1 MSRPTVSILIPSFR
15 TPDLTRLCLR
25 LLNKHTRREE
35 IQVVVIDNDSRDE
48 SVEYLRS
55 LRWIRLIERQRVAGE
70 LPAQA
75 HSRALDL
82 ALEQVGTPYVLSMHT
97 DTLVRDAGWLHYL
110 LDRLTS
116 RPEIAGVG
124 SWKLE
129 AKSIY
134 KVVAKRTESCLQSLI
149 GSFTRRADER
159 VGTDPRGARYLR
171 SHCALYRT
179 DLIRRYGLSFSRGGE
194 SAGKALHRTL
204 LEKGHEMLFL
214 PPATLMRYV
223 LHLNHATMV
232 LNPELGARQ
241 RTIRAGRSRLARMM
255 ALVEAERVL
264 ADDRLDR

>member
-1 MSRPTVSILIPSFR
+1 MSRPDVTILIPSFR

-25 LLNKHTRREE
+25 LVNKYTRREE
-35 IQVVVIDNDSRDE
+35 IQIVVIDNDSRDE

-55 LRWIRLIERQRVAGE
+55 LRWIQLIERQRVAGE
-70 LPAQA
+70 RPAHS

-82 ALEQVGTPYVLSMHT
+82 AFEQVGTPYVLVMHT
-97 DTLVRDAGWLHYL
+97 DTLVRDAGWLPYL
-110 LDRLTS
+110 RDRLTS
-116 RPEIAGVG
+116 RPGIAGVG

-134 KVVAKRTESCLQSLI
+134 KVVAKKTESCLQSVI
-149 GSFTRRADER
+149 GSFTRRKDES
-159 VGTDPRGARYLR
+159 VGTEPRGARYLR

-179 DLIRRYGLSFSRGGE
+179 DLIRRYGLTFSRDGE
-194 SAGKALHRTL
+194 SAGKALHRKL
-204 LEKGHEMLFL
+204 LERGHEMLFL

-241 RTIRAGRSRLARMM
+241 RTIRAGQSRLTRMM
-255 ALVEAERVL
+255 ALVDAERVL
-264 ADDRLDR
+264 ADARLDQ